1 VEPNQPTKTWNGR
14 WVGIA
19 LLVALLLVTLP
30 IIVLAVSSKPGH
42 ATGSTI
48 TATRVYASGDLGS

>member
-1 VEPNQPTKTWNGR
+1 MEPNQPTKTWNGR

-42 ATGSTI
+42 ATGSTN
-48 TATRVYASGDLGS
+48 TVTRVSMGLDLGS